1 MPIRRFEELE
11 SWRVARTLANLVY
24 ELTKQDSFRK
34 DFGRVD
40 PMRRAAV
47 SIMNNI
53 AEGYERGSNKD
64 FAKFRF
70 IARGSAGEVRSMLY
84 LANDQEYLSRE
95 QFEDALGLAVRGSEL
110 CWGMI
115 KHLQR
120 HGDWKTGMAPPPNP
134 PLPPSTNQP
143 P

>member
-11 SWRVARTLANLVY
+11 SWQVARTPANMIY
-24 ELTKQDSFRK
+24 ERTKQDAFRK
-34 DFGRVD
+34 DFWMVD
-40 PMRRAAV
+40 QMRRAAV

-64 FAKFRF
+64 FAKFMF

-84 LANDQEYLSRE
+84 LAKDRKYLS
-95 QFEDALGLAVRGSEL
+95 EDPFNAALDLVIRSAQL

-115 KHLQR
+115 KHLQENS
-120 HGDWKTGMAPPPNP
+120 DWKTGDV
-134 PLPPSTNQP
+134 PS
-143 P
+143 

>member
-11 SWRVARTLANLVY
+11 SWQVARTLANVVY
-24 ELTKQDSFRK
+24 ELTKQDAFRK
-34 DFGRVD
+34 DFGMVD
-40 PMRRAAV
+40 QMRRAAV

-64 FAKFRF
+64 FAKFPF

-84 LANDQEYLSRE
+84 LAKDQRYLSDK
-95 QFEDALGLAVRGSEL
+95 QFDDALVLVVRVAQL

-115 KHLQR
+115 NHLQK
-120 HGDWKTGMAPPPNP
+120 HADWKTGSST
-134 PLPPSTNQP
+134 PS
-143 P
+143 

>member
-11 SWRVARTLANLVY
+11 SWQVARTLANVIY
-24 ELTKQDSFRK
+24 EVTKQAAFRK
-34 DFGRVD
+34 DFGMVD
-40 PMRRAAV
+40 QMRRAAV

-64 FAKFRF
+64 FAKFLF

-84 LANDQEYLSRE
+84 LAKDQGYLSDK
-95 QFEDALGLAVRGSEL
+95 QFDDALVLAVRVAQL

-115 KHLQR
+115 KHLQK
-120 HGDWKTGMAPPPNP
+120 HGDWKTGNSAPP
-134 PLPPSTNQP
+134 
-143 P
+143 